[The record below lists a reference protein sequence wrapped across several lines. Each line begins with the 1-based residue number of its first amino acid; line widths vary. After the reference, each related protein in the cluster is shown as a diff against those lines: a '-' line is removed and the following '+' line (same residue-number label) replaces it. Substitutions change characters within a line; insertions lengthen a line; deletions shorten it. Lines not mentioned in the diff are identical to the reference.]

1 MCGIA
6 GIIDFEKTIALADI
20 QRMTDVIE
28 HRGPDGEGH
37 WLNPTQ
43 QLALGH
49 RRLSIIDL
57 SDDGKQPMHY
67 ANGRYTITFNG
78 EIYNY
83 LEIRQLLIEKGH
95 QFRSQSDT
103 EVLMAWYHEKR
114 ERCLD
119 DLDGMFAFAI
129 WDAQE
134 QTLFC
139 ARDRFGEKPFHY
151 YYEPHK
157 KFVFAS
163 EMKSIWAYGVPKK
176 TNPKMVYNFALNVW
190 AMGNPTNWNE
200 TFYQHIHRLERGSY
214 LLVDAKGKLH
224 WQKYWQPTVAVNPTI
239 TFEQATQRFYE
250 LMEESIKRR
259 LRADVPVGSSLSG
272 GLDSSA
278 VVCLI
283 DTLNK
288 DASIQQK
295 TFSARFPNF
304 AKDESKFM
312 DFVIAK
318 TKATPYATYPDA
330 EKFAQAFK
338 KLCWHQEEP
347 FATASIFAQW
357 EVMKLA
363 KEQNVTVLLDGQ
375 GADEMLAGY
384 HFYYETYYRELYGRH
399 IRLLYQEVAAYQ
411 HLYGIPPTYLPEV
424 LKKTPEKSYWKDLG
438 RVLYG
443 TLANKLRKPNAT
455 PPALAQQQAVEGALN
470 RDFVQQFAPQ
480 DVFDYTATLKM
491 ANLNQR
497 LCYDSQSGI
506 EQLLRY
512 ADRNSMAH
520 SREVR
525 LPFLYHKLV
534 EFLFTL
540 PPEFKIQN
548 GWTKYVQRKAFEK
561 ILPAEITWRKD
572 KIGYEPPQKSWLEQ
586 PFMKE
591 MIAESKTLLEK
602 EKILNPHR
610 DKTQDADFGYL
621 TLAQFIA

>member
-1 MCGIA
+1 
-6 GIIDFEKTIALADI
+6 
-20 QRMTDVIE
+20 
-28 HRGPDGEGH
+28 
-37 WLNPTQ
+37 
-43 QLALGH
+43 
-49 RRLSIIDL
+49 
-57 SDDGKQPMHY
+57 
-67 ANGRYTITFNG
+67 
-78 EIYNY
+78 
-83 LEIRQLLIEKGH
+83 LLVEKGY

-103 EVLMAWYHEKR
+103 EVLMAYYHEKR
-114 ERCLD
+114 EKCLD

-151 YYEPHK
+151 YYEPQK

-163 EMKSIWAYGVPKK
+163 EMKSIWAYGIPKK
-176 TNPKMVYNFALNVW
+176 TKPKMVYNFALNVW

-200 TFYQHIHRLERGSY
+200 TFYQDIHRLERGSY
-214 LLVDAKGKLH
+214 LLIDAKGKLH
-224 WQKYWQPTVAVNPTI
+224 WQKYWQPTVHINPTI

-272 GLDSSA
+272 GLDSSV

-288 DASIQQK
+288 DAKIQQK

-318 TKATPYATYPDA
+318 TKATPYATYPNA
-330 EKFAQAFK
+330 EQFAQYFK

-384 HFYYETYYRELYGRH
+384 HFYYETYYRELYNRH
-399 IRLLYQEVAAYQ
+399 IRLLYQEIAAFQ
-411 HLYGIPPTYLPEV
+411 NIYGVSPAYVPEN
-424 LKKTPEKSYWKDLG
+424 LRKMPEKSYTKDLL

-443 TLANKLRKPNAT
+443 TVAKKFRGRPTLPT
-455 PPALAQQQAVEGALN
+455 PTPQQMVEGALHK
-470 RDFVQQFAPQ
+470 DFAQQFSNQ
-480 DVFDYTATLKM
+480 DVFDYSSILEMTD
-491 ANLNQR
+491 LNQR
-497 LCYDSQSGI
+497 LCHDSQSGI

-525 LPFLYHKLV
+525 LPFLYHKLA

-548 GWTKYVQRKAFEK
+548 GWTKYIQRKAFEK
-561 ILPAEITWRKD
+561 ILPVEITWRKD

-621 TLAQFIA
+621 TLAQFLV